1 MKTNKSISVTFITL
15 GFLIIVSA
23 VSINS
28 CRSSRFPIAPDM
40 PDTLITNVEETGARV
55 VFHFEKGE
63 SINHPLMALWIEDT
77 SGNYLQTLYVAESIA
92 KGIYGHGDKST
103 GKWLPGPIRR
113 PATLPVW
120 SHSRGIKEDDGFY
133 IPTVNTP
140 LPDAI
145 TGATPPG
152 DFIAIC
158 RLSQNIPPVFDVYFE
173 INQSWDWNEYWTNDK
188 FPDDEDYKT
197 SCQPALVYKAR
208 IDQSVSSAPV
218 DLTLIGHS
226 HYSGKDGEI
235 YKDLSTITT
244 AKNITKK
251 VCVALSAAVR
261 P

>member
-1 MKTNKSISVTFITL
+1 MKTNK
-15 GFLIIVSA
+15 IVSSTLITISLVIIA
-23 VSINS
+23 ATLTIHS
-28 CRSSRFPIAPDM
+28 CRSSRVATIPEK
-40 PDTLITNVEETGARV
+40 PDTLITNPEETGANL

-63 SINHPLMALWIEDT
+63 SFNHPLMALWLADT
-77 SGNYLQTLYVAESIA
+77 TGNYLQTLYVAESIA
-92 KGIYGHGDKST
+92 RGLYDHGDKST

-120 SHSRGIKEDDGFY
+120 SHSRGVREDDGYY

-152 DFIAIC
+152 DFVIKS
-158 RLSQNIPPVFDVYFE
+158 RLSHNLPPVIDICFE
-173 INQSWDWNEYWTNDK
+173 INQSWDWNEYWTNNK
-188 FPDDEDYKT
+188 FPDDEDYKA

-208 IDQSVSSAPV
+208 INDVSGNPV
-218 DLTLIGHS
+218 ELSLIGHG

-244 AKNITKK
+244 AKKITKK
-251 VCVALSAAVR
+251 AWAR
-261 P
+261 IIPTDD